1 MIYICLRMLLDIIV
15 FVIWNG
21 YDFTQGDTGLF
32 AAERY
37 QKIKQVLMEYGR
49 VDVNNLSK
57 LLSVSEVT
65 VRKDLEKL
73 ETQGFLL
80 RTHGG
85 AVINEDYVPAEETN
99 EPEVAEIES
108 KKIIGIIASQLIED
122 GDTVFIGPG
131 TTCWQIAK
139 NLKDKKDIIVITN
152 NLNIASE
159 LFNKGIYKVIV
170 TGGDLD
176 AAGQTMMLNGE
187 IFART
192 IKDIYVDK
200 AFIGVDGISFK
211 RGYAIRNI
219 SFTTIC
225 KEIKKRCN
233 EFIVVADHTKF
244 NQNAISS
251 LGDLTMADKVVSDN
265 QVPSEYIEYF
275 FENDIQIFTTYEL
288 K

>member
-1 MIYICLRMLLDIIV
+1 
-15 FVIWNG
+15 
-21 YDFTQGDTGLF
+21 LF

-37 QKIKQVLMEYGR
+37 QKIKQVLIEYGR

-65 VRKDLEKL
+65 IRKDLEKL
-73 ETQGFLL
+73 ESQGFLL

-85 AVINEDYVPAEETN
+85 AVLNEDYAAKEEAD
-99 EPEVAEIES
+99 ELEVAELES
-108 KKIIGIIASQLIED
+108 KETIGTIASQLVED

-139 NLKDKKDIIVITN
+139 NLKDKKDVIVITN
-152 NLNIASE
+152 NLNAVSE
-159 LFNKGIYKVIV
+159 LFSKSNCKVIV

-176 AAGQTMMLNGE
+176 SAGRTMMLNGE
-187 IFART
+187 IFLRT

-219 SFTTIC
+219 GFTAVC

-265 QVPSEYIEYF
+265 LVPSEYIQYF